1 MAPVAK
7 RIEITQDQPGV
18 FDLII
23 DGQPFAFSV
32 ARRRVDLETAAG
44 RPPLYVLNIP
54 VFCESVVGLEEF
66 NAVMDEENS
75 SKLEKLS
82 IVVPVSSG
90 QEVPEGESLLDLA
103 SDVARKKGMVL
114 VGEIHY
120 DGVVDP
126 PVLGFEDLKLHSYSV
141 QTKTGAQ

>member
-7 RIEITQDQPGV
+7 RIEIRQEKPGV

-32 ARRRVDLETAAG
+32 ARRRIDLETAAG

-66 NAVMDEENS
+66 NAVMEAETPS
-75 SKLEKLS
+75 RMS
-82 IVVPVSSG
+82 IVIPVSSDN
-90 QEVPEGESLLDLA
+90 EPPASESLI
-103 SDVARKKGMVL
+103 DVASAVALKRGKIL
-114 VGEIHY
+114 VGKIHY
-120 DGVVDP
+120 DGEVDSP
-126 PVLGFEDLKLHSYSV
+126 DSLKLDDLTFHSYSV
-141 QTKTGAQ
+141 DTIDREG